1 MAGLLATDAW
11 RQFRCNWLTYTPFF
25 FDGQEVRTVTVDGV
39 VQFMGSEVCKRLG
52 YANSSK
58 AMADH
63 CRGITDRYPLMT
75 AAGVCRCFARWIGRD
90 ALRLIQGD
98 RKTIPPF

>member
-1 MAGLLATDAW
+1 M
-11 RQFRCNWLTYTPFF
+11 
-25 FDGQEVRTVTVDGV
+25 TVDGV

-63 CRGITDRYPLMT
+63 CKGITDRYPLMT